1 MPTPTRARPRALA
14 LPLATD
20 LRARARTAAA
30 ALLASLLLA
39 ALALPA
45 ARAADGARAD
55 APPAA
60 ALATPDAEVPFDPE
74 VLRGT
79 LDNGLRYFIRRN
91 PEPRGRAELR
101 LVVLA
106 GSLVEAGDQR
116 GAAHYLEH
124 MAFNGTARFPEND
137 LVAFLQRAGIRFGAD
152 LNAYTSFEETVYMLP
167 IPTADAT
174 LLPTGLDVLRDWA
187 GGITLDEAQFEA
199 ERGVVMSEYR
209 RRLGAGER
217 VSRELIPL
225 LYAGGPHPERLPIG
239 TEASLQAMDVEAL
252 RRYYRDW
259 YRPSLMAVVAVGDLD
274 PAAVEAMVRARFG
287 DLRDPPDAPPRPAPA
302 RFSARDADA
311 VHVIADDELT
321 STAVQLQLP
330 WRERPV
336 ARDHADALA
345 SLRRGLVAQMLNQR
359 LAEALEANPEAALQL
374 RAGDG
379 ASARGQQS
387 LGLMA
392 GANAGGAEAAT
403 RVLLDE
409 LERVRRDGVRPDE
422 LEAAIQRSLAGLR
435 ARAEGSATRT
445 SSARVQELV
454 SHVTDEARV
463 PPDAWFVEA
472 LAGPLAATTPADMAP
487 LVAEV
492 LGPPNGPLLLA
503 AWGPPTADGAP
514 PADAE
519 ALRALLAGR
528 AARTLDAS
536 VAEAVDGPLLPAPAP
551 GERLGPTEV
560 LGEGHLRVRYANGVS
575 VELRR
580 TDFRDDE
587 IQLAGIRPGGVYTLP
602 EAQRGAA
609 GDLLALFEETGW
621 GAWSASALRRR
632 LAGENA
638 QAQLGLREHHD
649 QLAGAS
655 TRASLETMLQL
666 LHLKMTAPR
675 GDARLLAARQAQI
688 RALLPQYV
696 TTPEYRV
703 SEAWRLRDT
712 GEQPGQARPDDPALL
727 DATVEDMRAIHRA
740 RFANAR
746 GFELILIGD
755 LDPEATLPLVDR
767 WLGGLPAEAAPPPA
781 PRGDERLEY
790 PVAPGTFTT
799 RAGREAK
806 AEWRLA
812 MHAPAEAS
820 PDALLR
826 LMALHESLR
835 IVLTE
840 ALREEMGSTYSPSA
854 SRWLDP
860 TGTPRQFIRIDLELA
875 PDQVDAARARVEREL
890 ARLAAEGPSAD
901 VLDRVVAGWLAQL
914 PMSLRTNGYWRGRFV
929 NTRVQPALESDPDT
943 LEPRARALTPEA
955 LVPLARAL
963 FVDGVRL
970 EQVVLPEDDAASDAA
985 RSE

>member
-1 MPTPTRARPRALA
+1 MPMPTRARPRALA
-14 LPLATD
+14 LP
-20 LRARARTAAA
+20 RAADPRASARTAAA
-30 ALLASLLLA
+30 ALLAATLLLLV
-39 ALALPA
+39 ALMLPA
-45 ARAADGARAD
+45 ARAADGTRAG
-55 APPAA
+55 APATA
-60 ALATPDAEVPFDPE
+60 VLATPDAEVPFDPE
-74 VLRGT
+74 VRRGT
-79 LDNGLRYFIRRN
+79 LDNGLRFFIRRN
-91 PEPRGRAELR
+91 AEPRGRAELR
-101 LVVLA
+101 LVVQA
-106 GSLVEAGDQR
+106 GSLVEAEDQR

-124 MAFNGTARFPEND
+124 MAFNGTARFPENE

-187 GGITLDEAQFEA
+187 GGITLDAAQFEA
-199 ERGVVMSEYR
+199 ERGVVTSEYR

-217 VSRELIPL
+217 VSRELIPV

-239 TEASLQAMDVEAL
+239 TEASLQAMQVDAL

-259 YRPSLMAVVAVGDLD
+259 YRPSLMAVIAVGDLD
-274 PAAVEAMVRARFG
+274 PAAVEAMVRERFG
-287 DLRDPPDAPPRPAPA
+287 DLRDPADAPPRPAPA

-321 STAVQLQLP
+321 SIAVQLHLP
-330 WRERPV
+330 WRARPTV
-336 ARDHADALA
+336 RTHADGLQGIRR
-345 SLRRGLVAQMLNQR
+345 SLVTQMLNLR
-359 LAEALEANPEAALQL
+359 LAEVLEANPEAALQL
-374 RAGDG
+374 RAGEG
-379 ASARGQQS
+379 ASARGQTS
-387 LGLMA
+387 LALSA

-409 LERVRRDGVRPDE
+409 LERVRRDGFRADE
-422 LEAAIQRSLAGLR
+422 LEAAKQRALTNLR

-445 SSARVQELV
+445 SSARVDDLV
-454 SHVTDEARV
+454 GHVTDEARV

-472 LAGPLAATTPADMAP
+472 LGGPLAATTLADIAP
-487 LVAEV
+487 LAAEV
-492 LGPPNGPLLLA
+492 LGPPNGPLLLT
-503 AWGPPTADGAP
+503 AWGPPADGAP
-514 PADAE
+514 PADAD
-519 ALRALLAGR
+519 ALRALLA
-528 AARTLDAS
+528 ARTTRTLEAS
-536 VAEAVDGPLLPAPAP
+536 TVAASDGPLLPAPAP
-551 GERLGPTEV
+551 GQRLGAPEV

-587 IQLAGIRPGGVYTLP
+587 IQLAGVRPGGSYSLP
-602 EAQRGAA
+602 ERMRGAS

-621 GAWSASALRRR
+621 GEWTASALRRR
-632 LAGENA
+632 LAGESA
-638 QAQLGLREHHD
+638 QLQLGLREHHD
-649 QLAGAS
+649 QLAGSS

-675 GDARLLAARQAQI
+675 GDARLLAARQAQV
-688 RALLPQYV
+688 RAVLPQYM

-703 SEAWRLRDT
+703 SEAWRQRFYGD
-712 GEQPGQARPDDPALL
+712 QPGQALPGDPALL

-755 LDPEATLPLVDR
+755 LDPEATLPLLDR
-767 WLGGLPAEAAPPPA
+767 WVGSLPAEAAPPSTA
-781 PRGDERLEY
+781 RGDERLEY
-790 PVAPGTFTT
+790 PVAPGAFTT

-806 AEWRLA
+806 AEWRLS

-820 PDALLR
+820 PDALIR

-860 TGTPRQFIRIDLELA
+860 TGAPRQFIRIDLELA

-890 ARLAAEGPSAD
+890 ARLADEGPSAD
-901 VLDRVVAGWLAQL
+901 VLDRVVAGWLTQL
-914 PMSLRTNGYWRGRFV
+914 PITLRTNGYWRGRFV
-929 NTRVQPALESDPDT
+929 NERVQPALESDPAT
-943 LEPRARALTPEA
+943 LEARARAITPES

-970 EQVVLPEDDAASDAA
+970 EQTVLPE
-985 RSE
+985 E